1 MNWTALGTPIKLDID
16 WQFTEP
22 LKGVFFRFKHEN
34 PPANAIYEIG
44 QVELN
49 GDGSTTIFNSQVL
62 VVETDFE
69 DVIKLV
75 SPKIFTQRRLAIR
88 RIPARPTF
96 EQEIR
101 RLLLPKILQSTDVL
115 TAAPARN
122 RWQVTIESSD
132 YVEPSATV
140 DLTPIQTKLEEIST
154 KIDNL
159 RNSSSGSSPSTSTNT
174 KTLTYASDGDTNGVC
189 YWIGTNYGT
198 QAWTN
203 PHTAGRI
210 ICSIINPYDAN
221 RSPAQLVDRQPN
233 ADDIA
238 TSDVPN
244 SKIRID
250 FGVNNKL
257 KPNRYLLRGADRA
270 NLHLRSWKF
279 KGSNDDTF
287 TNWTVL
293 DTQTNNTSINRNTWF
308 SGVVIANEG
317 YRYLEVEQTGQPDG
331 GTNIMT
337 LGEWEF
343 YGEFKS

>member
-1 MNWTALGTPIKLDID
+1 MNWTALGTSIKLDID

-22 LKGVFFRFKHEN
+22 IDGTFFRFKHEN
-34 PPANAIYEIG
+34 YPVNAVYEIA

-49 GDGSTTIFNSQVL
+49 SDGSYTFFNSQVL
-62 VVETDFE
+62 AVETGFE
-69 DVIKLV
+69 DVTKLV

-140 DLTPIQTKLEEIST
+140 DLTPIQTKLDEIST

-159 RNSSSGSSPSTSTNT
+159 RNSRSESSPSTSTNT
-174 KTLTYASDGDTNGVC
+174 KTLTYASDGDKNGVC

-210 ICSIINPYDAN
+210 TCSIINPYDAN
-221 RSPAQLVDRQPN
+221 RPPEQLVDRQPS
-233 ADDIA
+233 DSPA

-244 SKIRID
+244 SRMRID
-250 FGVNNKL
+250 LGSDKFLRCSKYSLQGA
-257 KPNRYLLRGADRA
+257 NRTE
-270 NLHLRSWKF
+270 LHLRSWKF
-279 KGSNDDTF
+279 KGSKDGV
-287 TNWTVL
+287 NWDVL
-293 DTQTNNTSINRNTWF
+293 DTQNNNTAINQNSWF
-308 SGVVIANEG
+308 TQAIATTTY
-317 YRYLEVEQTGQPDG
+317 YRYFEIEQTNVSSSGAL
-331 GTNIMT
+331 NIMT
-337 LGEWEF
+337 LGEFEF
-343 YGEFKS
+343 YGDFIKQ